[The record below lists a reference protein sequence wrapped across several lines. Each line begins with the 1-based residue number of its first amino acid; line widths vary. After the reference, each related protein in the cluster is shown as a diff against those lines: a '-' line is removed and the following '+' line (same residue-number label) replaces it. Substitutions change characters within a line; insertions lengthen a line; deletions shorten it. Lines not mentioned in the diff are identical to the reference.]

1 MSEGTIVSGGAMHI
15 HNSSGAM
22 HIHNSSTEEA
32 KAARSQVLKPARTVW
47 KFSFEEVQG
56 TSPYCS
62 LLLWAFPIYMDMEKV
77 LAVCTP
83 RLRHRVHMFKIA
95 ILELKSM
102 KPDLYPGRKDY
113 WTGIGLAYT
122 WMHSCCTWS
131 RFHGESQ
138 VDGRH
143 MAA

>member
-1 MSEGTIVSGGAMHI
+1 MKKFKALPPIV
-15 HNSSGAM
+15 
-22 HIHNSSTEEA
+22 
-32 KAARSQVLKPARTVW
+32 L
-47 KFSFEEVQG
+47 FSYEH
-56 TSPYCS
+56 
-62 LLLWAFPIYMDMEKV
+62 FPNMDMEKV

-122 WMHSCCTWS
+122 
-131 RFHGESQ
+131 
-138 VDGRH
+138 
-143 MAA
+143 

>member
-1 MSEGTIVSGGAMHI
+1 MSEGTIVSGGVMHI

-32 KAARSQVLKPARTVW
+32 KAAGSHVWKPAHTVW

-56 TSPYCS
+56 TSPIVLFSYER
-62 LLLWAFPIYMDMEKV
+62 FPCMDMEKV

-122 WMHSCCTWS
+122 WRHSCCTWS
-131 RFHGESQ
+131 RFRGESQ
-138 VDGRH
+138 VYGGH